1 MRCSFKKFT
10 WGSNNLY
17 KDALSRKRV
26 VQVAE
31 LIGGSQRVWT
41 TEQRPM

>member
-17 KDALSRKRV
+17 KDTNSRKRV
-26 VQVAE
+26 VQEAE
-31 LIGGSQRVWT
+31 LTGGSQRVWT
-41 TEQRPM
+41 MEQRAM